1 MNTRDLPD
9 PPPSTPAMPLSLSDL
24 VVERVGF
31 GIFVLDRDMNVL
43 MWNRFM
49 QDHSGVAAAD
59 VIGRP
64 VFERFPDLPR
74 AWLTRKV
81 ESVFQ
86 LGSFAF
92 SSWEQRPYL
101 FRFDHDRPITGG
113 VDYMQQDCTFMPLMR
128 EREVIAVC
136 VTVSDV
142 THVSVMQ
149 REREDA
155 VARLREYADRDGLT
169 GIANRRFFEG
179 RLADEFARWQRY
191 GGEMSVLLFDL
202 DHFKKI
208 NDEFGHVAGDTVLR
222 AMAQRVAQV
231 VRKQDVFGRFGGE
244 EFALL
249 LPCTTLDDALHVAEK
264 IRHTIGDAPVEV
276 QGVVVPVTASVG
288 AAAARPGAPDYEVMI
303 NEADAAL
310 YRAKRQGR
318 NRCVALVHELS

>member
-1 MNTRDLPD
+1 
-9 PPPSTPAMPLSLSDL
+9 
-24 VVERVGF
+24 
-31 GIFVLDRDMNVL
+31 
-43 MWNRFM
+43 M
-49 QDHSGVAAAD
+49 QDHSGVAAED

-64 VFERFPDLPR
+64 VFERFPELPR
-74 AWLTRKV
+74 AWLARKV

-128 EREVIAVC
+128 DREVIAVC
-136 VTVSDV
+136 VTITDV

-149 REREDA
+149 REREEA
-155 VARLREYADRDGLT
+155 VAKLREYADRDGLT
-169 GIANRRFFEG
+169 GIGNRRYFET
-179 RLADEFARWQRY
+179 RLAEEFSRWQRY

-222 AMAQRVAQV
+222 TMAQRVAGV
-231 VRKQDVFGRFGGE
+231 VRKEDIFGRFGGE

-249 LPCTTLDDALHVAEK
+249 LPCTPLDDALHVAEK
-264 IRHTIGDAPVEV
+264 IRHTIGDTPVDV
-276 QGVVVPVTASVG
+276 QGDVVAVTASVG
-288 AAAARPGAPDYEVMI
+288 AASARPGSNDYEVMI

-310 YRAKRQGR
+310 YSAKRQGR
-318 NRCVALVHELS
+318 NRSVVLLHELN

>member
-1 MNTRDLPD
+1 MNEPAGLP
-9 PPPSTPAMPLSLSDL
+9 TLSDL

-31 GIFVLDRDMNVL
+31 GIFVVDRDMKVL
-43 MWNRFM
+43 SWNRFM
-49 QDHSGVAAAD
+49 QDHSGVTAED
-59 VIGRP
+59 VIGCSI
-64 VFERFPDLPR
+64 FERFPDLPR

-101 FRFDHDRPITGG
+101 FQFDHDRPITGG

-128 EREVIAVC
+128 GRDVIAVC
-136 VTVSDV
+136 VTISDV

-149 REREDA
+149 REREEA
-155 VARLREYADRDGLT
+155 VAKLREYADRDGLT
-169 GIANRRFFEG
+169 GIANRRFFET
-179 RLADEFARWQRY
+179 RLADEFLRWQRY
-191 GGEMSVLLFDL
+191 GGELSMLLFDL
-202 DHFKKI
+202 DHFKRI

-222 AMAQRVAQV
+222 SMAQRVSGV

-249 LPCTTLDDALHVAEK
+249 LPCTPLDDALYVAEK
-264 IRHTIGDAPVEV
+264 IRRTIGDEPIEV
-276 QGVVVPVTASVG
+276 QGVIVPVTASVG
-288 AAAARPGAPDYEVMI
+288 AATARTGAPDYEGMI

-310 YRAKRQGR
+310 YTAKRQGR
-318 NRCVALVHELS
+318 NRSVALA

>member
-1 MNTRDLPD
+1 MNLL
-9 PPPSTPAMPLSLSDL
+9 SSLSDL
-24 VVERVGF
+24 VIERVSF
-31 GIFVLDRDMNVL
+31 GIFVLDREMRVL

-59 VIGRP
+59 VIGRNL
-64 VFERFPDLPR
+64 FDSFPELPR
-74 AWLTRKV
+74 AWLSRKI

-113 VDYMQQDCTFMPLMR
+113 VDFMQQDCTFVLIAR
-128 EREVIAVC
+128 AREVEAVC

-149 REREDA
+149 REREEA
-155 VARLREYADRDGLT
+155 VAKLQEYANRDGLT
-169 GIANRRFFEG
+169 GIANRRFFEA
-179 RLADEFARWQRY
+179 RLRDEFSRWQRY
-191 GGEMSVLLFDL
+191 GGNLSVLLFDL
-202 DHFKKI
+202 DHFKTI
-208 NDEFGHVAGDTVLR
+208 NDRFGHVVGDNVLR
-222 AMAQRVAQV
+222 VMAQRVADV
-231 VRKQDVFGRFGGE
+231 VRSQDTFGRFGGE

-249 LPCTTLDDALHVAEK
+249 LPCTSLDEAMLVAEK
-264 IRHTIGDAPVEV
+264 IRQTIGSTPIEAE
-276 QGVVVPVTASVG
+276 GVRVPVTASVG
-288 AAAARPGAPDYEVMI
+288 GAAAHAGALTHETLV

-318 NRCVALVHELS
+318 NCSVAFG

>member
-1 MNTRDLPD
+1 MNLL
-9 PPPSTPAMPLSLSDL
+9 SSLSDL
-24 VVERVGF
+24 VIERVSF
-31 GIFVLDRDMNVL
+31 GIFVLDREMRVL

-59 VIGRP
+59 VIGRNL
-64 VFERFPDLPR
+64 FDSFPELPR
-74 AWLTRKV
+74 AWLSRKI

-113 VDYMQQDCTFMPLMR
+113 VDFMQQDCTFVPIAR
-128 EREVIAVC
+128 AREVEAVC

-149 REREDA
+149 REREEA
-155 VARLREYADRDGLT
+155 VAKLQEYANRDGLT
-169 GIANRRFFEG
+169 GIANRRFFEA
-179 RLADEFARWQRY
+179 RLRDEFSRWQRY
-191 GGEMSVLLFDL
+191 GGNLSVLLFDL
-202 DHFKKI
+202 DHFKTI
-208 NDEFGHVAGDTVLR
+208 NDRFGHVVGDNVLR
-222 AMAQRVAQV
+222 VMAQRVAGV
-231 VRKQDVFGRFGGE
+231 VRSQDTFGRFGGE

-249 LPCTTLDDALHVAEK
+249 LPCTSLDEAMLVAEK
-264 IRHTIGDAPVEV
+264 IRQTIGSTPIEAE
-276 QGVVVPVTASVG
+276 GVRVPVTASVG
-288 AAAARPGAPDYEVMI
+288 GAAAHAGALTHETLV

-318 NRCVALVHELS
+318 NCSVAFG

>member
-1 MNTRDLPD
+1 MNAHAGLP
-9 PPPSTPAMPLSLSDL
+9 SLSDL

-31 GIFVLDRDMNVL
+31 GIFVLDREMKVL

-49 QDHSGVAAAD
+49 QDHSRRAAEE
-59 VIGRP
+59 VIGRSI
-64 VFERFPDLPR
+64 FETFPELPR
-74 AWLTRKV
+74 AWLTRKI

-101 FRFDHDRPITGG
+101 FKFDHDRPITGG

-128 EREVIAVC
+128 EREVVAVC
-136 VTVSDV
+136 VTISDV
-142 THVSVMQ
+142 THVSVVQ
-149 REREDA
+149 REREEA
-155 VARLREYADRDGLT
+155 VAKLRDYADRDGLT
-169 GIANRRFFEG
+169 GIANRRYFET
-179 RLADEFARWQRY
+179 RLAEEFSRWQRY
-191 GGEMSVLLFDL
+191 GGELSVLLFDL

-208 NDEFGHVAGDTVLR
+208 NDQFGHVAGDTVLR
-222 AMAQRVAQV
+222 VMAQRVANV
-231 VRKQDVFGRFGGE
+231 VRKEDVFGRFGGE

-249 LPCTTLDDALHVAEK
+249 LPCTPIGDAMRVAEK
-264 IRHTIGDAPVEV
+264 IRKTIGDTPVEV

-288 AAAARPGAPDYEVMI
+288 AATARPGAPGYEGIV

-318 NRCVALVHELS
+318 NRSVALA

>member
-1 MNTRDLPD
+1 MNEPAGLP
-9 PPPSTPAMPLSLSDL
+9 TLSDL

-31 GIFVLDRDMNVL
+31 GIFVVDRDMNVL

-49 QDHSGVAAAD
+49 QDHSGISAED

-64 VFERFPDLPR
+64 IFERFPDLPR

-101 FRFDHDRPITGG
+101 FQFDHDRPITGG

-128 EREVIAVC
+128 GREVIAVC
-136 VTVSDV
+136 VTICDV

-149 REREDA
+149 REREEA
-155 VARLREYADRDGLT
+155 VTKLREYADRDGLT
-169 GIANRRFFEG
+169 GIANRRYFEA
-179 RLADEFARWQRY
+179 RLADEFLRWQRY
-191 GGEMSVLLFDL
+191 GGDLSMLLFDL
-202 DHFKKI
+202 DHFKRI
-208 NDEFGHVAGDTVLR
+208 NDEFGHMAGDTVLR
-222 AMAQRVAQV
+222 SMAQRVSSV

-249 LPCTTLDDALHVAEK
+249 LPCTPLDDALFVAEK
-264 IRHTIGDAPVEV
+264 IRRTIADEPIEV
-276 QGVVVPVTASVG
+276 QGVIVPVTASVG
-288 AAAARPGAPDYEVMI
+288 AAAARTGAPDYEGMI

-310 YRAKRQGR
+310 YTAKRQGR
-318 NRCVALVHELS
+318 NRSVALA

>member
-1 MNTRDLPD
+1 MNAHAGLP
-9 PPPSTPAMPLSLSDL
+9 SLSDL

-31 GIFVLDRDMNVL
+31 GIFVLDREMKVL

-49 QDHSGVAAAD
+49 EDHSRRVAEE
-59 VIGRP
+59 VIGRSI
-64 VFERFPDLPR
+64 FETFPELPR
-74 AWLTRKV
+74 AWLTRKI

-101 FRFDHDRPITGG
+101 FKFDHDRPITGG

-128 EREVIAVC
+128 EREVVAVC
-136 VTVSDV
+136 VTISDV
-142 THVSVMQ
+142 THVSVVQ
-149 REREDA
+149 REREEA
-155 VARLREYADRDGLT
+155 VAKLRDYADRDGLT
-169 GIANRRFFEG
+169 GIANRRYFET
-179 RLADEFARWQRY
+179 RLAEEFSRWQRY
-191 GGEMSVLLFDL
+191 GGELSVLLFDL

-208 NDEFGHVAGDTVLR
+208 NDQFGHVAGDTVLR
-222 AMAQRVAQV
+222 VMAQRVANV
-231 VRKQDVFGRFGGE
+231 VRKEDVFGRFGGE

-249 LPCTTLDDALHVAEK
+249 LPCTPIGDAMRVAEK
-264 IRHTIGDAPVEV
+264 IRKTIGDMPVEV

-288 AAAARPGAPDYEVMI
+288 AATARPGAPGYEGMV

-318 NRCVALVHELS
+318 NRSVALA

>member
-1 MNTRDLPD
+1 MNTPVV
-9 PPPSTPAMPLSLSDL
+9 TPSLSDL

-49 QDHSGVAAAD
+49 QDHSGLRPEQ
-59 VIGRP
+59 VIGRSI
-64 VFERFPDLPR
+64 FSSFPELPR
-74 AWLTRKV
+74 VWLTRKV

-101 FRFDHDRPITGG
+101 FKFDHDRPITGG

-128 EREVIAVC
+128 EREVVAVC

-142 THVSVMQ
+142 THVSIVQ
-149 REREDA
+149 REREEA
-155 VARLREYADRDGLT
+155 VAKLQEYADRDGLT
-169 GIANRRFFEG
+169 GIANRRCFEM
-179 RLADEFARWQRY
+179 RLRDEFSRWQRY
-191 GGEMSVLLFDL
+191 GGDLSVLLFDL

-208 NDEFGHVAGDTVLR
+208 NDQFGHMVGDTVLR
-222 AMAQRVAQV
+222 VMAQRVAGV
-231 VRKQDVFGRFGGE
+231 VRVQDTFGRFGGE

-249 LPCTTLDDALHVAEK
+249 LPCTPLEDAMRVAEK
-264 IRHTIGDAPVEV
+264 IRQTICDTPVDV
-276 QGVVVPVTASVG
+276 QGDPVPVTASVG
-288 AAAARPGAPDYEVMI
+288 GAAARSGVSAYEALI

-310 YRAKRQGR
+310 YSAKRQGR
-318 NRCVALVHELS
+318 NRSVAFT

>member
-1 MNTRDLPD
+1 MNAPADLP
-9 PPPSTPAMPLSLSDL
+9 SLSDL
-24 VVERVGF
+24 LVERVGF

-49 QDHSGVAAAD
+49 QDHSGLTGES
-59 VIGRP
+59 VIGRSI
-64 VFERFPDLPR
+64 FDSFPDLPR
-74 AWLTRKV
+74 AWLARKV

-128 EREVIAVC
+128 GREVIAVC
-136 VTVSDV
+136 VTISDV

-149 REREDA
+149 REREEA
-155 VARLREYADRDGLT
+155 VAKLREYADRDGLT
-169 GIANRRFFEG
+169 GIANRRFFES

-191 GGEMSVLLFDL
+191 GGELSVLLFDL

-208 NDEFGHVAGDTVLR
+208 NDQFGHVAGDAVLR
-222 AMAQRVAQV
+222 VMAQRVSDV

-249 LPCTTLDDALHVAEK
+249 LPCTPLGDALNVAEK
-264 IRHTIGDAPVEV
+264 IRRTIGEEPVEV

-288 AAAARPGAPDYEVMI
+288 AAAARPGSPGYDGII

-318 NRCVALVHELS
+318 NRSVALA

>member
-1 MNTRDLPD
+1 MNLL
-9 PPPSTPAMPLSLSDL
+9 SSLSDL
-24 VVERVGF
+24 VIERVSF
-31 GIFVLDRDMNVL
+31 GIFVLDREMRVL

-59 VIGRP
+59 VIGRNL
-64 VFERFPDLPR
+64 FDSFPELPR
-74 AWLTRKV
+74 AWLSRKI

-113 VDYMQQDCTFMPLMR
+113 VDFMQQDCTFVPIAR
-128 EREVIAVC
+128 AREVEAVC

-149 REREDA
+149 REREEA
-155 VARLREYADRDGLT
+155 VAKLQEYANRDGLT
-169 GIANRRFFEG
+169 GIANRRFFEA
-179 RLADEFARWQRY
+179 RLRDEFSRWQRY
-191 GGEMSVLLFDL
+191 GGNLSVLLFDL
-202 DHFKKI
+202 DHFKTI
-208 NDEFGHVAGDTVLR
+208 NDRFGHVVGDNVLR
-222 AMAQRVAQV
+222 VMAQRVVDV
-231 VRKQDVFGRFGGE
+231 VRSQDTFGRFGGE

-249 LPCTTLDDALHVAEK
+249 LPCTSLDEAMLVAEK
-264 IRHTIGDAPVEV
+264 IRQTIGSTPIEAE
-276 QGVVVPVTASVG
+276 GVRVPVTARVGG
-288 AAAARPGAPDYEVMI
+288 AAAHAGALTHETLV

-318 NRCVALVHELS
+318 NCSVAFG